1 MRPVFF
7 AVLMIGICFAG
18 CPRGGTG
25 AGTIGITYVDYGFE
39 RTNPYSIADLTS
51 VNRFLSEM
59 VKQRRAE
66 TWWQAYVVPMDH
78 YNRLVIIPVDRGY
91 TLSNDV
97 VGNIDKA
104 VREFLD
110 RRRAVGGSSK

>member
-7 AVLMIGICFAG
+7 AVLIIGICVAG
-18 CPRGGTG
+18 CPRGRAG

-39 RTNPYSIADLTS
+39 HTNPYSIDDLAS

-91 TLSNDV
+91 TLSNDF
-97 VGNIDKA
+97 VGNLDKA

-110 RRRAVGGSSK
+110 RRLAVNASSK